1 MSLTMEID
9 CDPTRCIM
17 SDPLTAFQD
26 YVVAIKAEAEAL
38 RAELRARDEAATPV
52 APVAEVSAIGDVS
65 VMHFRGPIEP
75 FTLTINQLEVL
86 SACWTQI
93 QEFLGGDAE
102 GTISGEEPEGQGSP
116 VRDRPNYGISR
127 IDQPEKANHGWYVR
141 IMSKGRK
148 EQKFFSDKLHG
159 GRESALEV
167 ARKHRDG
174 LKADI
179 FAGKAVVPAQPSVA
193 AGVDDAYI

>member
-1 MSLTMEID
+1 
-9 CDPTRCIM
+9 M

-26 YVVAIKAEAEAL
+26 YVLTIKAEAEAL
-38 RAELRARDEAATPV
+38 RAELRAREEAAIPV
-52 APVAEVSAIGDVS
+52 TPVAEVSANGDVS
-65 VMHFRGPIEP
+65 VMHFRGPVEP
-75 FTLTINQLEVL
+75 FTLTVNQLEVV

-102 GTISGEEPEGQGSP
+102 VTISGEEPEGQGLP

-127 IDQPEKANHGWYVR
+127 IDQPEKANLGWYVR

-159 GRESALEV
+159 GREPALDV
-167 ARKHRDG
+167 ARKHRDV
-174 LKADI
+174 LKAEI
-179 FAGKAVVPAQPSVA
+179 FGGKPMVPTQSPEV
-193 AGVDDAYI
+193 